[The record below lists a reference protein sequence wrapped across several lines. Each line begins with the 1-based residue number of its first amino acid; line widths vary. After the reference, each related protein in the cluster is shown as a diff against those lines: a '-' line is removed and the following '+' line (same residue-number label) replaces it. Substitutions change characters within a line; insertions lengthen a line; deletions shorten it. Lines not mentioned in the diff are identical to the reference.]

1 MEAGTAKG
9 EAELRPGQGRT
20 FACATRAPA
29 TRPNTELTLQI
40 SIQEILEVLMV
51 CSALRG
57 LFVYRNELKRP
68 VDRYHPPSLCWGIS
82 RVLYALYLPLD
93 LCALTGVRC

>member
-29 TRPNTELTLQI
+29 TRPNTE
-40 SIQEILEVLMV
+40 VLMV

-57 LFVYRNELKRP
+57 LFVYRNELKRS

-82 RVLYALYLPLD
+82 RVFYAYLSLD
-93 LCALTGVRC
+93 LCALLTPYTDGCTVLTGEYTVS

>member
-20 FACATRAPA
+20 FACATGANA
-29 TRPNTELTLQI
+29 TL
-40 SIQEILEVLMV
+40 LMV

-82 RVLYALYLPLD
+82 RVLYAYLPLD